1 MARLSSRPRICQWI
15 IHPTS
20 PTHCCAGFRM
30 PCSAFS
36 HPYLPNPN
44 WFLFHPLLE
53 CFNFRG
59 FCTLPCTALS
69 QDQRMHA
76 PTLSFSQLAAGPCA
90 TQAKPSTKWRN
101 KHIIGTHFVSI
112 SRSLRTREV
121 ATNSCCF
128 HFYIR
133 QLSTFLAKLMR
144 LAPHPCFP
152 QRGNTAQIP

>member
-53 CFNFRG
+53 CFNSRGICVFRRAA
-59 FCTLPCTALS
+59 LP
-69 QDQRMHA
+69 QDHRMPA
-76 PTLSFSQLAAGPCA
+76 PTLSFSQLAAGPCF
-90 TQAKPSTKWRN
+90 TRAKPSTDWRN
-101 KHIIGTHFVSI
+101 MHILFVHCALSGAQQTELIFVSI
-112 SRSLRTREV
+112 SRSLHTREIPANSEAFMECAFCFRKMHQTSSV
-121 ATNSCCF
+121 ARC
-128 HFYIR
+128 
-133 QLSTFLAKLMR
+133 
-144 LAPHPCFP
+144 
-152 QRGNTAQIP
+152 